1 MINKETPWFSAWWQQ
16 SASLR
21 SRPATASLLVAP
33 PAMRVDQFG
42 LELIAADLCQN
53 PLPDASACG
62 ECASCRWVQEQQHPD
77 FRWLRPAADEAEEA
91 EADASGGG
99 ETEQD
104 GSGAGGAG
112 KKPSRTL
119 RIDQIRAL
127 SDFSQLSSHRGGSRW
142 ALIGPIES
150 LHYAAA
156 NALLKGLE
164 EPQPSMRFVLY
175 GERLQGVPP
184 TILSRCRRLSLTV
197 EPTTAAA
204 QRLAQSQA
212 TAWLLP
218 LLRQPRV
225 QPSAWAQTAGK
236 TPPQEVLDVL
246 GLWLVDL
253 SRVSHGVSPLQFPAE
268 EGAMTALSRPIRAH
282 PEGLQRLSRGLA
294 QIQQHARVADHPLN
308 PQLFYET
315 IFEDLR
321 QALVQDL

>member
-1 MINKETPWFSAWWQQ
+1 
-16 SASLR
+16 
-21 SRPATASLLVAP
+21 
-33 PAMRVDQFG
+33 MRVDQFG
-42 LELIAADLCQN
+42 LELIAADLCQS

-62 ECASCRWVQEQQHPD
+62 QCASCGWVKEQQHPD
-77 FRWLRPAADEAEEA
+77 FRWLRPAADEAEEG
-91 EADASGGG
+91 EGDAVGGG
-99 ETEQD
+99 DIDQD
-104 GSGAGGAG
+104 GGGGGSTAAG

-127 SDFSQLSSHRGGSRW
+127 LDFSQLSSHRGGSRW

-164 EPQPSMRFVLY
+164 EPHPSMRFVLY

-197 EPTTAAA
+197 DTATASA

-212 TAWLLP
+212 SAWLLP

-225 QPSAWAQTAGK
+225 QPSVWAQTAGK
-236 TPPQEVLDVL
+236 TLPQEVLDLL
-246 GLWLVDL
+246 GLWMVDL
-253 SRVSHGVSPLQFPAE
+253 SRVSHGLSPLRFFHEQDTFV
-268 EGAMTALSRPIRAH
+268 TLSRPIRAH

-294 QIQQHARVADHPLN
+294 RMQQHARVADHPLN